1 MNRKTIKYNAKN
13 LLHKNLIPSISLYSL
28 PLILAALI
36 IGGIYF
42 PFVIRPIEIAAQTG
56 SAAVEFPFLP
66 FLIYMISMLVIIGIE
81 LIIQLMFI
89 DYSYSHNS
97 NDLSFNNFKHYLT
110 SKELIGSLKVY
121 GWQMIFIWLW
131 SLIPIAGTI
140 IAMIKTYSY
149 SQSIYLYKEYNYE
162 SSRNAIDDSRIIMDG
177 YKWELFK
184 FYWSFF
190 GWILLGYLTFGLGLL
205 YVAPYIQLASIEF
218 YKTLPKDKIN

>member
-1 MNRKTIKYNAKN
+1 MNRKTIKNNAKN

-28 PLILAALI
+28 PLILTALI
-36 IGGIYF
+36 MGGIYF
-42 PFVIRPIEIAAQTG
+42 PFIIRPLEIAAQTG
-56 SAAVEFPFLP
+56 SNSLNFPILP
-66 FLIYMISMLVIIGIE
+66 FLIYMIGMLVIIGIE

-89 DYSYSHNS
+89 DYSYSQNP

-110 SKELIGSLKVY
+110 SKEFIGSLKVY
-121 GWQMIFIWLW
+121 GWQFLFTWLW

-140 IAMIKTYSY
+140 IAIIKTYSY
-149 SQSIYLYKEYNYE
+149 SQAIYLYKEYNYE
-162 SSRNAIDDSRIIMDG
+162 STKDTLDDSRIIMDG

-190 GWILLGYLTFGLGLL
+190 GWILLGYLTFGLGIL

-218 YKTLPKDKIN
+218 YKALPKNEIN